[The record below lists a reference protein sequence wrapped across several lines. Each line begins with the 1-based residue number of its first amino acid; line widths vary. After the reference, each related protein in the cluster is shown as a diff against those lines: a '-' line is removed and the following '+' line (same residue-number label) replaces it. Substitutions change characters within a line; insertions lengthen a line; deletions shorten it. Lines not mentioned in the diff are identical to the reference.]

1 MSANRACSEKSIQR
15 HDAVLSSGEII
26 MMLSNSRTWPSAG
39 KSLVD
44 GVPRYGPLFH
54 HEALLYLVMA
64 RILTYILKVQRN
76 DAASFEPEIICTAS
90 WGFGVQKTR
99 GKGIEDVL

>member
-1 MSANRACSEKSIQR
+1 MSANRACSEKPIQR

-26 MMLSNSRTWPSAG
+26 MLLSNSSAWPFAG

-44 GVPRYGPLFH
+44 DVPRYDQFFRVNPCCAGNGTHLDI
-54 HEALLYLVMA
+54 YN
-64 RILTYILKVQRN
+64 VQGS
-76 DAASFEPEIICTAS
+76 DTAFFKPEMICTAS
-90 WGFGVQKTR
+90 WGFGMQETG